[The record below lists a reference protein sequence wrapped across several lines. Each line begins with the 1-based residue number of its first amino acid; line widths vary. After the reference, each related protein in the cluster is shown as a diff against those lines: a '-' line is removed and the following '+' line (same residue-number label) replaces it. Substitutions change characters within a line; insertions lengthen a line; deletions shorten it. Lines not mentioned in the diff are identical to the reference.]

1 VTTSTEAAGEVEILA
16 SKDPGKGLPGRVS
29 LPGYSRTMGPQTH
42 LNVERDRLQNL
53 TWENFD
59 VSQLSPTVGAELQ
72 GLDLTKDLPQPV
84 IDEIQQALWDYK
96 VIFFRNQIVT
106 PDQHVAFARL
116 FGELEIHPFLPP
128 NTSTPELVSFEKN
141 DEAAGYENQWHHDVT
156 WREEPSKGAILR
168 AVETPPVGGDTM
180 FVDAYAA
187 YGGLAEETKE
197 LIDGLVA
204 SHDFLRAFARQVPKE
219 KRGEIRERYPVVEHP
234 VVISHYQTG
243 KPLLYVNRIFVSGI
257 KGWDQDRSYEL
268 IDLLC
273 REFEVLEYSCRFRW
287 EPNSIAFWD
296 NQAVQH
302 YAASDYSP
310 HRRVMERAS
319 IRGSKPA
326 RR

>member
-1 VTTSTEAAGEVEILA
+1 MHVKRVAGAL
-16 SKDPGKGLPGRVS
+16 
-29 LPGYSRTMGPQTH
+29 
-42 LNVERDRLQNL
+42 
-53 TWENFD
+53 
-59 VSQLSPTVGAELQ
+59 GAELKAVNLGE
-72 GLDLTKDLPQPV
+72 GLDTELAQTLRALLNEHEVLFIRDQSITPADQKALAEIFGPLQTHPAYQTVEALPEV
-84 IDEIQQALWDYK
+84 MI
-96 VIFFRNQIVT
+96 
-106 PDQHVAFARL
+106 
-116 FGELEIHPFLPP
+116 LE
-128 NTSTPELVSFEKN
+128 STR
-141 DEAAGYENQWHHDVT
+141 ENPSKIEQWHSDMTFRVHPPSVT
-156 WREEPSKGAILR
+156 VLR
-168 AVETPPVGGDTM
+168 GMTIPEVGGDTL

-204 SHDFLRAFARQVPKE
+204 SHDFLRAFARQVPEE
-219 KRGEIRERYPVVEHP
+219 KRDEIRQRYPVVEHP
-234 VVISHYQTG
+234 VVISHHQTG

-302 YAASDYSP
+302 YATSDYSP
-310 HRRVMERAS
+310 HKRVMERAS
-319 IRGSKPA
+319 IKGSQPT